1 MKEYIHEQAKEI
13 EVFDRCDV
21 LVVGAGPAGTAAA
34 VSAARNGAG
43 KVVLLERYGHLGG
56 MATGGQVLFIPHL
69 SEGKQQMIAG
79 IQQEWLDR
87 LEKMPNGLIGPDRKD
102 IGSTDPAL
110 IDKWRKYYGFVCDG
124 WIWYG
129 AYADPEMLKI
139 AMVNMVEDAGVTV
152 YCHAWGSE
160 AIMEGNRVI
169 GVTFQ
174 SKEGRKAI
182 LASKVIDCTGDG
194 DIFASAGCAYEK
206 EYSGDDRSYNVS
218 VVFRLGNV
226 DSEEFRNWKYDPNSH
241 YRDKLAEYKKLFGY
255 RISPFVTPMKDIM
268 WVNNFVEGKD
278 CCSVQD
284 LTDTEML
291 IRRSLNEG
299 IEWIRENVPGFKN
312 AFLHDTAPQLGTRGS
327 RRLNGT
333 YRLTMDDIAQTIEHE
348 DTIAIIPAH
357 RRMKYKSPIELPYGV
372 MLPADDVENLLT
384 AGRCFS
390 SAHDANDHANLIP
403 HCVALGEAAG
413 AAAAVALQSNTTFRN
428 VDVKKVQQTLK
439 KQGVYLPR

>member
-13 EVFDRCDV
+13 EIFDRCDV

-129 AYADPEMLKI
+129 AYVDPEMLKI

-278 CCSVQD
+278 CCNVQD

-372 MLPADDVENLLT
+372 MLPADDVEDLLA

-413 AAAAVALQSNTTFRN
+413 AAAALALQSNTTFRN
-428 VDVKKVQQTLK
+428 VDVKKVQQMLK

>member
-129 AYADPEMLKI
+129 AYVDPEMLKI

-160 AIMEGNRVI
+160 ALMEGNRVI

-182 LASKVIDCTGDG
+182 LAGKVIDCTGDG

-278 CCSVQD
+278 CCNVQD

-413 AAAAVALQSNTTFRN
+413 AAAAVALQSNTTFRD
-428 VDVKKVQQTLK
+428 VDIKKVQQTLK

>member
-13 EVFDRCDV
+13 EIFDRCDV

-129 AYADPEMLKI
+129 AYVDPEMLKI

-160 AIMEGNRVI
+160 ALMEGNRVI

-182 LASKVIDCTGDG
+182 LAGKVIDCTGDG

-278 CCSVQD
+278 CCNVQD

-312 AFLHDTAPQLGTRGS
+312 AFLHDTASQLGTRGS

-372 MLPADDVENLLT
+372 MLPADDVEDLLA

-413 AAAAVALQSNTTFRN
+413 AAAALALQSNTTFRN
-428 VDVKKVQQTLK
+428 VDVKKVQQMLK

>member
-129 AYADPEMLKI
+129 AYVDPEMLKI

-160 AIMEGNRVI
+160 ALMEGNRVI

-278 CCSVQD
+278 CCNVQD

-372 MLPADDVENLLT
+372 MLPADDVEDLLA

-413 AAAAVALQSNTTFRN
+413 AAAALALQSNTTFRN
-428 VDVKKVQQTLK
+428 VDVKKVQQMLK

>member
-357 RRMKYKSPIELPYGV
+357 RRMKYKSPIELHYGV

-413 AAAAVALQSNTTFRN
+413 AAAALALQSNTTFRN
-428 VDVKKVQQTLK
+428 VDVKKVQQMLK

>member
-129 AYADPEMLKI
+129 AYVDPEMLKI

-160 AIMEGNRVI
+160 ALMEGNRVI

-182 LASKVIDCTGDG
+182 LAGKVIDCTGDG

-278 CCSVQD
+278 CCNVQD

-372 MLPADDVENLLT
+372 MLPADDVEDLLA

-413 AAAAVALQSNTTFRN
+413 SAAALALQSNTTFRN
-428 VDVKKVQQTLK
+428 VDVKKVQQMLK

>member
-1 MKEYIHEQAKEI
+1 MAAWSSICWEN
-13 EVFDRCDV
+13 D
-21 LVVGAGPAGTAAA
+21 LWAA

-129 AYADPEMLKI
+129 AYVDPEMLKI

-160 AIMEGNRVI
+160 ALMEGNRVI

-182 LASKVIDCTGDG
+182 LADKVIDCTGDG

-278 CCSVQD
+278 CCNVQD

-372 MLPADDVENLLT
+372 MLPADDVEDLLA

-413 AAAAVALQSNTTFRN
+413 AAAALALQSNTTFRN
-428 VDVKKVQQTLK
+428 VDVKKVQQMLK

>member
-129 AYADPEMLKI
+129 AYVDPEMLKI

-160 AIMEGNRVI
+160 ALMEGNRVI

-299 IEWIRENVPGFKN
+299 IEWIRANVPGFKN

-372 MLPADDVENLLT
+372 MLPADDVEDLLA

-413 AAAAVALQSNTTFRN
+413 AAAALALQSNTTFRD
-428 VDVKKVQQTLK
+428 VDVKKVQQMLK

>member
-129 AYADPEMLKI
+129 AYVDPEMLKI

-160 AIMEGNRVI
+160 ALMEGNRVI

-278 CCSVQD
+278 CCNVQD

-413 AAAAVALQSNTTFRN
+413 AAAALALQSNTTFRD
-428 VDVKKVQQTLK
+428 VDVKKVQQMLK

>member
-1 MKEYIHEQAKEI
+1 MKEYIHEQAKENEI
-13 EVFDRCDV
+13 FDRCDV

-129 AYADPEMLKI
+129 AYVDPEMLKI

-160 AIMEGNRVI
+160 ALMEGNRVI

-182 LASKVIDCTGDG
+182 LAGKVIDCTGDG

-278 CCSVQD
+278 CCNVQD

-312 AFLHDTAPQLGTRGS
+312 AFLHDTASQLGTRGS

-372 MLPADDVENLLT
+372 MLPADDVEDLLA

-413 AAAAVALQSNTTFRN
+413 AAAALALQSNTTFRD
-428 VDVKKVQQTLK
+428 VDVKKVQQMLK

>member
-268 WVNNFVEGKD
+268 WINNFVEGKD
-278 CCSVQD
+278 CCNVQD

-413 AAAAVALQSNTTFRN
+413 AAAAVALQSNTTFRD
-428 VDVKKVQQTLK
+428 VDIKKVQQTLK

>member
-1 MKEYIHEQAKEI
+1 MKEYIHEQAKENEI
-13 EVFDRCDV
+13 FDRCDV

-129 AYADPEMLKI
+129 AYVDPEMLKI

-160 AIMEGNRVI
+160 ALMEGNRVI

-182 LASKVIDCTGDG
+182 LAGKVIDCTGDG

-278 CCSVQD
+278 CCNVQD

-372 MLPADDVENLLT
+372 MLPADDVEDLLA

-413 AAAAVALQSNTTFRN
+413 AAAALALQSNTTFRD
-428 VDVKKVQQTLK
+428 VDVKKVQQMLK

>member
-1 MKEYIHEQAKEI
+1 MKKYIHEQAKEI
-13 EVFDRCDV
+13 EIFDRCDV

-129 AYADPEMLKI
+129 AYVDPEMLKI

-160 AIMEGNRVI
+160 ALMEGNRVI

-182 LASKVIDCTGDG
+182 LAGKVIDCTGDG

-278 CCSVQD
+278 CCNVQD

-372 MLPADDVENLLT
+372 MLPADDVEDLLA

-413 AAAAVALQSNTTFRN
+413 AAAALALQSDTTFRD
-428 VDVKKVQQTLK
+428 VDVKKVQQMLK

>member
-129 AYADPEMLKI
+129 AYVDPEMLKI

-160 AIMEGNRVI
+160 ALMEGNRVI

-182 LASKVIDCTGDG
+182 LAGKVIDCTGDG

-278 CCSVQD
+278 CCNVQD

-372 MLPADDVENLLT
+372 MLPADDVEDLLA

-413 AAAAVALQSNTTFRN
+413 AAAAVALQSNTTFRD
-428 VDVKKVQQTLK
+428 VDIKKVQQTLK

>member
-129 AYADPEMLKI
+129 AYVDPEMLKI

-160 AIMEGNRVI
+160 ALMEGNRVI

-268 WVNNFVEGKD
+268 WINNFVEGKD

-299 IEWIRENVPGFKN
+299 IEWIRANVPGFKN

>member
-13 EVFDRCDV
+13 EIFDRCDV

-129 AYADPEMLKI
+129 AYVDPEMLKI

-160 AIMEGNRVI
+160 ALMEGNRVI
-169 GVTFQ
+169 GVTLQ

-182 LASKVIDCTGDG
+182 LAGKVIDCTGDG

-278 CCSVQD
+278 CCNVQD

-312 AFLHDTAPQLGTRGS
+312 AFLHDTASQLGTRGS

-372 MLPADDVENLLT
+372 MLPADDVEDLLA

-413 AAAAVALQSNTTFRN
+413 AAAALALQSNTTFRD
-428 VDVKKVQQTLK
+428 VDVKKVQQMLK

>member
-129 AYADPEMLKI
+129 AYVDPEMLKI

-160 AIMEGNRVI
+160 ALMEGNRVI

-268 WVNNFVEGKD
+268 WINNFVEGKD

-299 IEWIRENVPGFKN
+299 IEWIRANVPGFKN

-413 AAAAVALQSNTTFRN
+413 AAAAVALQSNTTFRD
-428 VDVKKVQQTLK
+428 VDIKKVQQTLK

>member
-1 MKEYIHEQAKEI
+1 MYWLS
-13 EVFDRCDV
+13 V
-21 LVVGAGPAGTAAA
+21 PAPPGTAAA

-129 AYADPEMLKI
+129 AYVDPEMLKI

-160 AIMEGNRVI
+160 ALMEGNRVI

-182 LASKVIDCTGDG
+182 LAGKVIDCTGDG

-278 CCSVQD
+278 CCNVQD

-372 MLPADDVENLLT
+372 MLPADDVEDLLA

-413 AAAAVALQSNTTFRN
+413 AAAALALQSNTTFRN
-428 VDVKKVQQTLK
+428 VDVKKVQQMLK

>member
-13 EVFDRCDV
+13 EIFDRCDV

-102 IGSTDPAL
+102 IGSTEPAL

-129 AYADPEMLKI
+129 AYVDPEMLKI

-160 AIMEGNRVI
+160 ALMEGNRVI

-182 LASKVIDCTGDG
+182 LAGKVIDCTGDG

-278 CCSVQD
+278 CCNVQD

-312 AFLHDTAPQLGTRGS
+312 AFLHDTASQLGTRGS

-372 MLPADDVENLLT
+372 MLPADDVEDLLA

-413 AAAAVALQSNTTFRN
+413 AAAALALQSNTTFRD
-428 VDVKKVQQTLK
+428 VDVKKVQQMLK

>member
-278 CCSVQD
+278 CCNVQD

-372 MLPADDVENLLT
+372 MLPADDVVDLLA

-413 AAAAVALQSNTTFRN
+413 AAAALALQSNTTFRN
-428 VDVKKVQQTLK
+428 VDVKKVQQMLK

>member
-43 KVVLLERYGHLGG
+43 KLALLDRYGHLGG
-56 MATGGQVLFIPHL
+56 MATGGPGLFIPHL

-278 CCSVQD
+278 CCNVQD

>member
-13 EVFDRCDV
+13 EVFDRCD
-21 LVVGAGPAGTAAA
+21 

-194 DIFASAGCAYEK
+194 DIFASASCAYEK

-268 WVNNFVEGKD
+268 WINNFVEGKD

-299 IEWIRENVPGFKN
+299 IEWIRANVPGFKN

>member
-13 EVFDRCDV
+13 EIFDRCDV

-129 AYADPEMLKI
+129 AYVDPEMLKI

-160 AIMEGNRVI
+160 ALMEGNRVI

-182 LASKVIDCTGDG
+182 LAGKVIDCTGDG

-278 CCSVQD
+278 CCNVQD

-372 MLPADDVENLLT
+372 MLPADDVEDLLA

-413 AAAAVALQSNTTFRN
+413 AAAALALQSNTTFRN
-428 VDVKKVQQTLK
+428 VDVKKVQQMLK

>member
-13 EVFDRCDV
+13 KVFDHCDV

-129 AYADPEMLKI
+129 AYVDPEMLKI

-160 AIMEGNRVI
+160 ALMEGNRVI

-174 SKEGRKAI
+174 SKGGRKAI
-182 LASKVIDCTGDG
+182 LAGKVIGCTGDG

-278 CCSVQD
+278 CCNVQD

-372 MLPADDVENLLT
+372 MLPADDVEDLLA

-413 AAAAVALQSNTTFRN
+413 AAAALALQSNTTFRD
-428 VDVKKVQQTLK
+428 VDVKKVQQMLK

>member
-278 CCSVQD
+278 CCNVQD

-291 IRRSLNEG
+291 IRRNLNEG

-372 MLPADDVENLLT
+372 MLPADDVEDLLT

-413 AAAAVALQSNTTFRN
+413 AAAALALQSNTTFRN

>member
-278 CCSVQD
+278 CCNVQD

-372 MLPADDVENLLT
+372 MLPADDVEDLLA

>member
-268 WVNNFVEGKD
+268 WINNFVEGKD

-372 MLPADDVENLLT
+372 MLPADDVEDLLA

-413 AAAAVALQSNTTFRN
+413 AAAALALQSNTTFRN
-428 VDVKKVQQTLK
+428 VDVKKVQQMLK

>member
-1 MKEYIHEQAKEI
+1 
-13 EVFDRCDV
+13 
-21 LVVGAGPAGTAAA
+21 
-34 VSAARNGAG
+34 
-43 KVVLLERYGHLGG
+43 
-56 MATGGQVLFIPHL
+56 
-69 SEGKQQMIAG
+69 
-79 IQQEWLDR
+79 
-87 LEKMPNGLIGPDRKD
+87 MPNGLIGPDRKD

-129 AYADPEMLKI
+129 AYVDPEMLKI

-160 AIMEGNRVI
+160 ALMEGNRVI

-182 LASKVIDCTGDG
+182 LAGKVIDCTGDG

-255 RISPFVTPMKDIM
+255 RISPFITPMKDIM

-278 CCSVQD
+278 CCNVQD

-372 MLPADDVENLLT
+372 MLPADDVEDLLA

-413 AAAAVALQSNTTFRN
+413 AAAALALQSNTTFRN
-428 VDVKKVQQTLK
+428 VDVKKVQQMLK

>member
-268 WVNNFVEGKD
+268 WINNFVEGKD

>member
-182 LASKVIDCTGDG
+182 LAGKVIDCTGDG

-278 CCSVQD
+278 CCNVQD

-291 IRRSLNEG
+291 IRCSLNEG
-299 IEWIRENVPGFKN
+299 VEWIRENVPGFKN

>member
-13 EVFDRCDV
+13 EIFDRCDV

-43 KVVLLERYGHLGG
+43 KVILLERYGHLGG

-129 AYADPEMLKI
+129 AYVDPEMLKI

-160 AIMEGNRVI
+160 ALMEGNRVI

-182 LASKVIDCTGDG
+182 LAGKVIDCTGDG

-278 CCSVQD
+278 CCNVQD

-372 MLPADDVENLLT
+372 MLPADDVEDLLA

-413 AAAAVALQSNTTFRN
+413 AAAALALQSNTTFRN
-428 VDVKKVQQTLK
+428 IDVKKVQQMLK

>member
-129 AYADPEMLKI
+129 AYVDPEMLKI

-160 AIMEGNRVI
+160 ALMEGNRVI

-182 LASKVIDCTGDG
+182 LAGKVIDCTGDG

-268 WVNNFVEGKD
+268 WINNFVEGKD

>member
-13 EVFDRCDV
+13 EIFDRCDV

-102 IGSTDPAL
+102 IGSTDPTL

-129 AYADPEMLKI
+129 AYVDPEMLKI

-160 AIMEGNRVI
+160 ALMEGNRVI

-182 LASKVIDCTGDG
+182 LAGKVIDCTGDG

-278 CCSVQD
+278 CCNVQD

-372 MLPADDVENLLT
+372 MLPADDVEDLLA

-413 AAAAVALQSNTTFRN
+413 AAAALALQSDTTFRD
-428 VDVKKVQQTLK
+428 VDVKKVQQMLK

>member
-13 EVFDRCDV
+13 EIFDRCDV

-129 AYADPEMLKI
+129 AYVDPEMLKI
-139 AMVNMVEDAGVTV
+139 AMVNIVEDAGVTV

-160 AIMEGNRVI
+160 ALMEGNRVI

-182 LASKVIDCTGDG
+182 LAGKVIDCTGDG

-278 CCSVQD
+278 CCNVQD

-312 AFLHDTAPQLGTRGS
+312 AFLHDTASQLGTRGS

-372 MLPADDVENLLT
+372 MLPADDVEDLLA

-413 AAAAVALQSNTTFRN
+413 AAAALALQSNTTFRD
-428 VDVKKVQQTLK
+428 VDVKKVQQMLK

>member
-13 EVFDRCDV
+13 EVFDYCDV

-129 AYADPEMLKI
+129 AYVDPEMLKI

-160 AIMEGNRVI
+160 ALMEGNRVI

-182 LASKVIDCTGDG
+182 LAGKVIDCTGDG

-278 CCSVQD
+278 CCNVQD

-372 MLPADDVENLLT
+372 MLPADDVEDLLA

-413 AAAAVALQSNTTFRN
+413 AAAALALQSNTTFRN
-428 VDVKKVQQTLK
+428 VDVKKVQQMLK

>member
-1 MKEYIHEQAKEI
+1 M
-13 EVFDRCDV
+13 
-21 LVVGAGPAGTAAA
+21 VVGAGPAGTAAA

-129 AYADPEMLKI
+129 AYVDPEMLKI

-160 AIMEGNRVI
+160 ALMEGNRVI

-182 LASKVIDCTGDG
+182 LAGKVIDCTGDG

-278 CCSVQD
+278 CCNVQD

-372 MLPADDVENLLT
+372 MLPADDVEDLLA

-413 AAAAVALQSNTTFRN
+413 AAAALALQSNTTFRN
-428 VDVKKVQQTLK
+428 VDVKKVQQMLK

>member
-268 WVNNFVEGKD
+268 WINNFVEGKD
-278 CCSVQD
+278 CCNVQD

-372 MLPADDVENLLT
+372 MLPADDVEDLLA

-413 AAAAVALQSNTTFRN
+413 AAAALALQSNTTFRN

>member
-13 EVFDRCDV
+13 EVSDHCDV

-129 AYADPEMLKI
+129 AYVDPEMLKI

-160 AIMEGNRVI
+160 ALMEGNRVI

-182 LASKVIDCTGDG
+182 LAGKVIDCTGDG

-278 CCSVQD
+278 CCNVQD

-372 MLPADDVENLLT
+372 MLPADDVEDLLA

-413 AAAAVALQSNTTFRN
+413 AAAALALQSNTTFRN
-428 VDVKKVQQTLK
+428 VDVKKVQQMLK

>member
-13 EVFDRCDV
+13 EIFDRCDV

-129 AYADPEMLKI
+129 AYVDPEMLKI

-160 AIMEGNRVI
+160 ALMEGNRVI

-182 LASKVIDCTGDG
+182 LAGKVIDCTGDG

-278 CCSVQD
+278 CCNVQD

-333 YRLTMDDIAQTIEHE
+333 YRLAMDDIAQTIEHE

-372 MLPADDVENLLT
+372 MLPADDVEDLLA

-413 AAAAVALQSNTTFRN
+413 AAAALALQSNTTFRD
-428 VDVKKVQQTLK
+428 VDVKKVQQMLK

>member
-13 EVFDRCDV
+13 EIFDRCDV

-129 AYADPEMLKI
+129 AYVDPEMLKI

-160 AIMEGNRVI
+160 ALMEGNRVI

-182 LASKVIDCTGDG
+182 LAGKVIDCTGDG

-278 CCSVQD
+278 CCNVQD

-372 MLPADDVENLLT
+372 MLPADDVEDLLA

-413 AAAAVALQSNTTFRN
+413 AAAALALQSNTTFRD
-428 VDVKKVQQTLK
+428 VDVKRVQQMLK